1 MTDDDRDREIGRAYR
16 ESQKLNQ
23 GIEGL
28 KEKINDTGRALY
40 TLASDPGDA
49 ESLTVLKGVRNPL
62 EDFEELQR
70 MLKRLEELNRILR
83 YPNDPTAL

>member
-28 KEKINDTGRALY
+28 KEKIKDTGRALH
-40 TLASDPGDA
+40 TLASDPNDA

-70 MLKRLEELNRILR
+70 MLKQLEELNRILR
-83 YPNDPTAL
+83 HP

>member
-16 ESQKLNQ
+16 EREELNQ
-23 GIEGL
+23 GIERL
-28 KEKINDTGRALY
+28 KGKIEDTGRALHR
-40 TLASDPGDA
+40 LASDPNHA
-49 ESLTVLKGVRNPL
+49 ESLKTLKGVRNPL
-62 EDFEELQR
+62 EDFEEFQR